1 MVMTTFWD
9 SVLLMRSKMQRMV
22 RERRGGGGV
31 TTKMEEGRRSR
42 MWRRRGG
49 TVREGTWMGTRA
61 REVRRRRKMRVTE
74 NRAQRGNGKGVR
86 IAGEVTAVA
95 VAAAGLWAPA
105 AGL

>member
-1 MVMTTFWD
+1 
-9 SVLLMRSKMQRMV
+9 
-22 RERRGGGGV
+22 V